1 MDYKNTLNLP
11 RTDFAM
17 KADLVARE
25 PQRLARWEAD
35 QIYAQIRAARA
46 GKPKFVL
53 HDGPPFANGDVHVG
67 TALNKVLK
75 DIIVKYKSLRGFD
88 APYIPG
94 WDCHGLPIEFK
105 VTQDLQKRLLRED
118 PQRISVS
125 DFVKHQ
131 QGEMPED
138 VKALVLA
145 ELARRAGEGGLGL
158 LQFIS
163 PATIRR
169 ESEFYARK
177 YIDLQR
183 TQFKRLGVFG
193 DWANPYLTLNKEY
206 EADELRLFADLVA
219 QGFVYRGKKP
229 VYWSIP
235 CRTALAE
242 AEVEYADH
250 VSQSVFVK
258 FKLAGEPN
266 TFLLIW
272 TTTPWTLPANL
283 AVAFNPSLFYSRIFA
298 DGNVYLVCNSLLET
312 VSQKCGWA
320 GGYQI
325 ERTVSADEL
334 ATLTYEHP
342 FCARTGR
349 LFPADFVTADTGTG
363 FVHIAP
369 GHGADDYNL
378 GRSQGLPIY
387 SPVDDAGCL
396 AHTADLPTD
405 QQMPA
410 EMLGKSILEKH
421 GRSDAN
427 DAVLHELRVRNALA
441 HQENY
446 HHSYPH
452 CWRSKTPIIFRAMD
466 QWFVKIDHVVGT
478 RCRASAEAPSSQ
490 NDEAA
495 QQRGP
500 TGTSATESTSLE
512 AIAKHLGSEVVSG
525 LAQLPI
531 SAEAL
536 RSLSATDAWK
546 YRCLPLRL
554 DGEQLT
560 VALVDPLNPAA
571 VDELEFTTHR
581 KVKVVVAQPD
591 EVIAALEKH
600 YSEGRQD
607 ACPTFRQRAL
617 AEIDRVNWIPDWG
630 KNRIEGAVKSR
641 PDWCISRQRSWGVPI
656 PAFYDAQGE
665 PILDA
670 AIVRKAADLFEQHGS
685 NVWFEKTAAELWALC
700 RPADWTGREATAK
713 SSDTLDVWIDSGSS
727 SRAVLMRREELQHRS
742 AGVQPASDAG
752 AEPNAGWTPALPWQA
767 DVYLEGSDQHRGWFQ
782 SSLLLSLAG
791 NGAAPFKTVLTHGFM
806 VDEDREKISKSKQG
820 QGAYTKPQTA
830 DRYVNEYGADVLR
843 LWVASQDYRNDI
855 VVSEERLKKVSETY
869 RGIRNTLRYQLSNL
883 YDFDP
888 ARHTVPDAQ
897 LTGLDRWVLG
907 EFAKLEAAVAAA
919 YDAYEFHVVYQKLSQ
934 FAAVELSSIYHDVV
948 KDRLYTDPA
957 NSARRRSTQT
967 ALHRMVTRLCQM
979 LAPILVFTADE
990 AWEFIPG
997 KPAPSVH
1004 LSEWEPKA
1012 FEEQATWNEVHFKLR
1027 EMALA
1032 ELEKSRQAKLI
1043 GKSLEAKLVW
1053 TVDKQSE
1060 KGTRERLDVWRELF
1074 NVSEVE
1080 VDVANP
1086 TEKASFVVK
1095 KADGA
1100 KCERCWHW
1108 EFAVGTNAEHPTL
1121 CPRCVEAVR
1130 DFKA

>member
-35 QIYAQIRAARA
+35 AIYAQIRAARA
-46 GKPKFVL
+46 GQPKFIL

-105 VTQDLQKRLLRED
+105 VTQDMRKAGD
-118 PQRISVS
+118 TAS
-125 DFVKHQ
+125 D
-131 QGEMPED
+131 
-138 VKALVLA
+138 A
-145 ELARRAGEGGLGL
+145 
-158 LQFIS
+158 
-163 PATIRR
+163 ATIRTACDA
-169 ESEFYARK
+169 YARK

-193 DWANPYLTLNKEY
+193 DWQNPYLTLNKEY

-250 VSQSVFVK
+250 VSQSVYVK

-283 AVAFNPSLFYSRIFA
+283 AVAFNPSLFYSRIHA

-312 VSQKCGWA
+312 VVQKCAWP

-396 AHTADLPTD
+396 AHTADLPAD

-410 EMLGKSILEKH
+410 ELLGKSILEKH
-421 GRSDAN
+421 GKSDAN

-466 QWFVKIDHVVGT
+466 QWFIRVDLVAADVRRLHSNAEHGT
-478 RCRASAEAPSSQ
+478 QNTEQSQ
-490 NDEAA
+490 SLL
-495 QQRGP
+495 
-500 TGTSATESTSLE
+500 TSA
-512 AIAKHLGSEVVSG
+512 A
-525 LAQLPI
+525 
-531 SAEAL
+531 
-536 RSLSATDAWK
+536 
-546 YRCLPLRL
+546 
-554 DGEQLT
+554 
-560 VALVDPLNPAA
+560 
-571 VDELEFTTHR
+571 
-581 KVKVVVAQPD
+581 
-591 EVIAALEKH
+591 
-600 YSEGRQD
+600 
-607 ACPTFRQRAL
+607 TFREKAL

-670 AIVRKAADLFEQHGS
+670 AIVRRAADLFEQHGS
-685 NVWFEKTAAELWALC
+685 NVWFEKTATELWQLC
-700 RPADWTGREATAK
+700 RPANWTGREATAK

-727 SRAVLMRREELQHRS
+727 SRAVLMRREELQHAAPTAPNS
-742 AGVQPASDAG
+742 ELQP
-752 AEPNAGWTPALPWQA
+752 PNSKLDGWQA
-767 DVYLEGSDQHRGWFQ
+767 DVYLEGSDQHRGWFHT
-782 SSLLLSLAG
+782 SLLESCG
-791 NGAAPFKTVLTHGFM
+791 TRGRAPFDAVLTHGF
-806 VDEDREKISKSKQG
+806 VLDEKGRKMSKSLG
-820 QGAYTKPQTA
+820 NVVAPQDVMA
-830 DRYVNEYGADVLR
+830 QSGADILR
-843 LWVASQDYRNDI
+843 LWVVASAYEQDLSIGPNILKQMSDLYR
-855 VVSEERLKKVSETY
+855 RL
-869 RGIRNTLRYQLSNL
+869 RNTLRYLLGNLSGFTASERLDAVDMPELERLILHRVCELDRLIRNACDS
-883 YDFDP
+883 YDF
-888 ARHTVPDAQ
+888 H
-897 LTGLDRWVLG
+897 GLFNELHN
-907 EFAKLEAAVAAA
+907 FC
-919 YDAYEFHVVYQKLSQ
+919 
-934 FAAVELSSIYHDVV
+934 AVELSAFYFDIRKDV
-948 KDRLYTDPA
+948 LYCDAPSST
-957 NSARRRSTQT
+957 RRRACRTV
-967 ALHRMVTRLCQM
+967 LDVLYDCLVKW
-979 LAPILVFTADE
+979 LAPFLCFTTEE
-990 AWEFIPG
+990 AWLARFPDTG
-997 KPAPSVH
+997 GSVH
-1004 LSEWEPKA
+1004 L
-1012 FEEQATWNEVHFKLR
+1012 EQFPNLPAYWRDDGLAQKWAKVRDLR
-1027 EMALA
+1027 RVVTGAL
-1032 ELEKSRQAKLI
+1032 ELERAAKKIGASLQAHPKVWATSDYLDAIKGLPMDDI
-1043 GKSLEAKLVW
+1043 GITSAITCQEGAAPAGAYALPDVPGVGVLVELAAGQKCLRCW
-1053 TVDKQSE
+1053 KV
-1060 KGTRERLDVWRELF
+1060 LPDVGSHRHPG
-1074 NVSEVE
+1074 V
-1080 VDVANP
+1080 
-1086 TEKASFVVK
+1086 
-1095 KADGA
+1095 
-1100 KCERCWHW
+1100 CERCMS
-1108 EFAVGTNAEHPTL
+1108 AVDE
-1121 CPRCVEAVR
+1121 VR
-1130 DFKA
+1130 AA